1 MNTSLLLPT
10 LSSVNTHPRDKNI
23 EFYEPTHKYTILSDA
38 DSNYTS
44 VTTWNHTH
52 FPHFDSDKIIEK
64 MMKGK
69 NWNTTH
75 KYWSMTAQEI
85 KKKWSDNG
93 ASVSSAGTNMHF
105 QIECFM
111 NNYVNTKKLHN
122 YTHDDLLTQYQSTC
136 EQPDPSSL
144 EWQYFLEFVEHHP
157 SFRPY
162 RTEWTIYDEDLKL
175 AGSIDMV
182 YENSDGSLM
191 IYDWKRCKDIST
203 INTFNKYAITHCISQ
218 YPDSNFWHYAL
229 QLNTYKAILESK
241 YGKKVTKLCLV
252 RLHPDSEEKTYE
264 LITLPDLSNDIATLF
279 ELRKKELF
287 DEKQKQINE
296 ELYLKYKVCL

>member
-1 MNTSLLLPT
+1 METSKLLPT
-10 LSSVNTHPRDKNI
+10 LSSINAHPRDKNI
-23 EFYEPTHKYTILSDA
+23 EFYEPTHKYTILSDPH
-38 DSNYTS
+38 SNYTS
-44 VTTWNHTH
+44 VTTWNHSH
-52 FPHFDSDKIIEK
+52 FPHFDSDKIIKK

-69 NWNTTH
+69 NWNSTH
-75 KYWSMTAQEI
+75 KYWGMTTEEI
-85 KKKWSDNG
+85 KKKWTANG
-93 ASVSSAGTNMHF
+93 ASVSSAGTDMHF

-111 NNYVNTKKLHN
+111 NNYVIGEKLHN
-122 YTHDDLLTQYQSTC
+122 YTHEDLLTQCPPTTD
-136 EQPDPSSL
+136 QPPTL
-144 EWQYFLEFVEHHP
+144 EWQYFLEFVKHHP
-157 SFRPY
+157 TFRPY

-182 YENSDGSLM
+182 YENPDGSLM

-203 INTFNKYAITHCISQ
+203 INTFNQYAITHCISQ

-264 LITLPDLSNDIATLF
+264 LIELPDLSNDIKTLF
-279 ELRKKELF
+279 ELRKHDL
-287 DEKQKQINE
+287 
-296 ELYLKYKVCL
+296 